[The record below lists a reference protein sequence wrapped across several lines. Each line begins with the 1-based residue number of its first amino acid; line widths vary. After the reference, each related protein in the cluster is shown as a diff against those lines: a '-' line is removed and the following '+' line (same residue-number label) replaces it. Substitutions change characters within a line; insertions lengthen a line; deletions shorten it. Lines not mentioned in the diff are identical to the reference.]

1 MEQSKKITLLKE
13 VVVNKV
19 LEMVDCAINVDKLD
33 FFEINL
39 KHVNGELITK
49 VEFSDKDKVK

>member
-1 MEQSKKITLLKE
+1 MEQSKKVELLRE
-13 VVVNKV
+13 VVVSKV
-19 LEMVDCAINVDKLD
+19 LEMVKCAENVGKLD

-49 VEFSDKDKVK
+49 IEFSDKDKVK